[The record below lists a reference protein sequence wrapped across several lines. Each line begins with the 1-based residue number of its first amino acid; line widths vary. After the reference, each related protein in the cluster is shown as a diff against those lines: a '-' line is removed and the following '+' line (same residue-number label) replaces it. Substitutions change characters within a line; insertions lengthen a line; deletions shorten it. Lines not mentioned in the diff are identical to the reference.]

1 MSHWFK
7 SNIVSKTLSRI
18 VCIYKSKRT
27 KLMLII
33 HMINITVQWNS
44 DDWLPCY
51 PYTVFYAFC
60 ETFFPLPT
68 CVHFIW
74 YHVDIGEK
82 NDGWL
87 RYFLQNVREWVWLLL
102 VLSLDF
108 NNMRVMYSIHSYW
121 LHAFINSQRNHE
133 AVLQNFPFKIA

>member
-1 MSHWFK
+1 
-7 SNIVSKTLSRI
+7 
-18 VCIYKSKRT
+18 
-27 KLMLII
+27 MLII

-44 DDWLPCY
+44 DDWLPWY

-60 ETFFPLPT
+60 EIFFPLPT

-108 NNMRVMYSIHSYW
+108 NNMRVMYSIHAYW
-121 LHAFINSQRNHE
+121 LHAFINSRSWSCFAE
-133 AVLQNFPFKIA
+133 FPFQDCMALCRHLINIKDLPLHVV